1 MENKKDGL
9 KSRCEDCEFYDYDE
23 YYGEMYC
30 KADLDED
37 EMERFARQ
45 ATANCPYFKFYDEY
59 TSVRK
64 QN

>member
-1 MENKKDGL
+1 MENKKEGL

-23 YYGEMYC
+23 YYDEMYC

-37 EMERFARQ
+37 EMERFLTQ
-45 ATANCPYFKFYDEY
+45 SVKSCHYFQLYDEY
-59 TSVRK
+59 KIVQK